1 MVKKSLNL
9 RLEKPYVMIIRFKV
23 ENFSSFSERQ
33 TFSLI
38 PGRTTLKSEHKTLPV
53 NGISTLKTAVIY
65 GANASGKSNLTKAI
79 AFGQRLVLRGTKAG
93 APIDFQNFRLDEA
106 YSRAD
111 SRIEYEIQHRGKN
124 YAYGFVF
131 NREMIVEE
139 WLYEVKK
146 NNEVKLFER
155 DNRKDEPFDLEYF
168 FRLNKKA
175 EEKQFLA
182 FIAKGTPDNQ
192 LFLTEIRERKIKG
205 NVSDLVDLTN
215 VIDWFYNSLN
225 VLSPEGKYKQG
236 LKFEI
241 QKNQDVLKIF
251 QELLDYFDTGIHG
264 ISLVGVDRSKIE
276 IPDEL
281 LSTIENDIFHVES
294 QAKGGILSDGNSTYV
309 ISKDGDEF
317 QYQKFM
323 TKHRMQGSKKIELF
337 DTKDLSDGTNR
348 IIDFIPLLMDLMKG
362 GNVFVVDEMERS
374 LHPNI
379 IYDLIDFFTSRARDI
394 NSQLIVASH
403 ESTLLT
409 QKLLRKDEIWFV
421 TKDENGASKLHSLE
435 EYDVRFDKEIRKDYL
450 LGRFK
455 GVPRLGNRNKITVI
469 PSQNSN
475 K

>member
-1 MVKKSLNL
+1 
-9 RLEKPYVMIIRFKV
+9 
-23 ENFSSFSERQ
+23 
-33 TFSLI
+33 
-38 PGRTTLKSEHKTLPV
+38 LKA
-53 NGISTLKTAVIY
+53 AVIY

-79 AFGQRLVLRGTKAG
+79 AFGRRLVLKGTMTG

-106 YSRAD
+106 FCKAD

-131 NREMIVEE
+131 NRKMIVEE

-146 NNEVKLFER
+146 NGETKLFER
-155 DNRKDEPFDLEYF
+155 DNRKDETFDLGYF
-168 FRLNKKA
+168 LRLNKKA
-175 EEKQFLA
+175 EDKLFLS
-182 FIAKGTPDNQ
+182 FIAKGTPDNK
-192 LFLTEIRERKIKG
+192 LFLTEIRERKTKG
-205 NVSDLVDLTN
+205 NVSDIQDIMN

-225 VLSPEGKYKQG
+225 VISPEGKYKQG

-241 QKNQDVLKIF
+241 DKKLDVLKIF
-251 QELLDYFDTGIHG
+251 QELLGYFDTGIDG
-264 ISLVGVDRSKIE
+264 ISLKEIE
-276 IPDEL
+276 RDKLEFPKEVL
-281 LSTIENDIFHVES
+281 ESIENDIVNDES
-294 QAKGGILSDGNSTYV
+294 ESEGGLISDERNTYV
-309 ISKDGDEF
+309 IRKNGSKIL
-317 QYQKFM
+317 YQKFM
-323 TKHRMQGSKKIELF
+323 TKHKIKGSGKFELF
-337 DTKDLSDGTNR
+337 DTRDESDGTNR

-379 IYDLIDFFTSRARDI
+379 IYDLIDFFTSKAKGI

-421 TKDENGASKLHSLE
+421 TKDQDGASKLHSLE

-450 LGRFK
+450 LGRYR

-469 PSQNSN
+469 SN
-475 K
+475 QKENQQ